1 MLTFTTSRL
10 VDDTDVDNG
19 PIGRSD
25 SSDEGDVARPELG
38 LGVRVD
44 FVARAPDSWGR
55 ACFLGRAII

>member
-10 VDDTDVDNG
+10 VNDTDVDNG

-25 SSDEGDVARPELG
+25 SRDEGDVARPELG

-44 FVARAPDSWGR
+44 FGAGEADSWS
-55 ACFLGRAII
+55 